1 MTAVRRRD
9 AGLLSILPGWR
20 ERWIAA
26 LRSFGWPVPV
36 PRGRTARLT
45 MTREGVTASVRAGGG
60 PQHVRV
66 RLAPLPARTF
76 EAAMRRLSGRAASA
90 ASLLSGQLPDDV
102 ETAFTGTKL
111 GLLPRRPEEVRQSC
125 TCDGESPCAH
135 LLAAHAAL
143 AARLATDPML
153 LFELRGRSR
162 EEVLERVRRL
172 RALAAPARSAA
183 PPGAIAAREEAPA
196 PLPEAAWERPES
208 FFKPLLPIGT
218 LAVSTAPRENSEAV
232 LTRLGTPPL
241 SDPDAARLLVD
252 LHRAIGL
259 GAAERL
265 AEWEW
270 RHAGKS

>member
-1 MTAVRRRD
+1 
-9 AGLLSILPGWR
+9 
-20 ERWIAA
+20 
-26 LRSFGWPVPV
+26 
-36 PRGRTARLT
+36 
-45 MTREGVTASVRAGGG
+45 
-60 PQHVRV
+60 VRV
-66 RLAPLPARTF
+66 RLALLPARTF

-90 ASLLSGQLPDDV
+90 ARLLSGQLPDDT
-102 ETAFTGTKL
+102 EAAFAGTKL
-111 GLLPRRPEEVRQSC
+111 GLLPRSPEEICQSC
-125 TCDGESPCAH
+125 TCGVEAPCTH

-143 AARLATDPML
+143 AARFVTDPML

-162 EEVLERVRRL
+162 EEVLETVRRL

-183 PPGAIAAREEAPA
+183 PPGVVAAHEEAPA
-196 PLPEAAWERPES
+196 PLPLAAWERPES

-218 LAVSTAPRENSEAV
+218 LAVSTGPPESSDAI
-232 LTRLGTPPL
+232 LTRLGPL
-241 SDPDAARLLVD
+241 PFSDPEAARFFVH